1 MCPTRVG
8 IFRECINRV
17 CEAAGFKTADKK
29 RKVERRVVR
38 VLAEQ
43 PNMNHA
49 GSNVTLSISSKGLQ
63 LTVLDTGQLISQH
76 DMPNISFASGGDP
89 VSKDVYFGLLLI

>member
-1 MCPTRVG
+1 M
-8 IFRECINRV
+8 
-17 CEAAGFKTADKK
+17 
-29 RKVERRVVR
+29 VR

-49 GSNVTLSISSKGLQ
+49 GANVTLSISSKGLQ

-89 VSKDVYFGLLLI
+89 VSKIVFFVAIIFSIIELVYAGHFGFHGLRCQRLEPVESLHGA

>member
-1 MCPTRVG
+1 MCPF
-8 IFRECINRV
+8 FRECINRV
-17 CEAAGFKTADKK
+17 CDAAGFKTADKK

-49 GSNVTLSISSKGLQ
+49 GASVTLSISSKGLQ

-89 VSKDVYFGLLLI
+89 VSNFCFFLIIFPLL